1 MPIYAEKAAEESSEA
16 QMAADN
22 YLQVIYDNSE
32 AQNTITYFM
41 NYNQNYSFDWNI
53 YDEYALRKTYV
64 NQEIAYYALV
74 DISGDGIPELMLK
87 DENEIDYDSALYTFS
102 GNKIV
107 KLCEKL
113 HNHNPSIS
121 TSRYAVMD
129 NNKVMYEC
137 YGGNGLSNVK
147 YYSLS
152 PHSNKLILE
161 EEYTLQDDEHYTV
174 RKNGGEEKDYV
185 GQTLPN
191 EIYKE
196 KNLTWHSIHNPT
208 AIYDYFEENNGVHF
222 LNNVIGSIDDDGLV
236 QMQNC
241 ITALHS
247 LYTSDSKNKRSV
259 DTASMSEKDIAYLV
273 DTLTYY
279 LTDFVGNT
287 IDDSYMPYEW
297 DGEGLRFVKKKD
309 VYQAAYKYFGIDISG
324 ALDEKFAPSQDKE
337 YQDYIQKVSEAVGEE
352 CINVG
357 WQNSVWAYVKPRIDK
372 VYSLGNNNYYVI
384 YEYLE
389 NTDKPTPDTEPRR
402 SINIER
408 KDRAYQNPYEN
419 RIRWGYAIIKNRVE
433 NGKNHY
439 YIQQCGCDEYSFLSQ
454 TDLNSYVT
462 EAREPSNIKIDY
474 SKVKEF
480 DKPQEYIDY
489 LLKIT
494 DNVVPNDSAVT
505 EIAKYI
511 EYAIGHCASKTVK
524 ATGKKIKVDKE
535 TIEDVI
541 NQADDVKAQFDKALN
556 DKGITL
562 NSAIKNVVQLDAKG
576 ASLKKGVTVIYDESA
591 LELIDRI
598 GAVRVVLDSDRQ
610 SVYASS
616 PQIKNLITGKTNS
629 VYVKQKGN
637 KYTIEFKGEN
647 GKRADKGADVLK
659 FIFKTSGNLDTVF
672 YHKSADDKVNW
683 GGQINDYDKTIEFL
697 TSASGEYSV
706 EHNKLTISDI
716 GDFDEE
722 TAEAIEFMVSR
733 GFFKLYGDEFKPF
746 MSLSRYDFTKAIVSI
761 FYDTDFNAES
771 TFADVSRDN
780 EYYTYVASAE
790 QKNTVYGYEDNTFR
804 GDNHA
809 AREEVISIAARTLA
823 DKKGYY
829 YPENTDDYVC
839 FADNAEIQGWDNQ
852 YGELALSV
860 REGLI
865 DKGGFL
871 APKNNITRADAAVIL
886 YRLFNLLYNITPTQT
901 QASGGTNIPAAAAGV
916 CGGAAVLGAAA
927 YILIKKRRPLKGG
940 TK

>member
-1 MPIYAEKAAEESSEA
+1 MKKAAAGYLEIIKEFSDFINYIDVYSYINIAGFNEDCPYVD
-16 QMAADN
+16 AAEDVLVDCFAYGN
-22 YLQVIYDNSE
+22 DSVN
-32 AQNTITYFM
+32 NCK
-41 NYNQNYSFDWNI
+41 
-53 YDEYALRKTYV
+53 YALT
-64 NQEIAYYALV
+64 
-74 DISGDGIPELMLK
+74 DISGDGTAELIVAVL
-87 DENEIDYDSALYTFS
+87 DSNGRYLTCGIYTISNGEVISLLENPGGRNRFYIAENNEIRNEWS
-102 GNKIV
+102 
-107 KLCEKL
+107 
-113 HNHNPSIS
+113 
-121 TSRYAVMD
+121 
-129 NNKVMYEC
+129 
-137 YGGNGLSNVK
+137 NGAADCGVT
-147 YYSLS
+147 YYSLKPS
-152 PHSNKLILE
+152 AAKLTKKY
-161 EEYTLQDDEHYTV
+161 EYAVREDGHYYVSGNNEKSISSDEYDSIAENRTV
-174 RKNGGEEKDYV
+174 KKLDWN
-185 GQTLPN
+185 P
-191 EIYKE
+191 
-196 KNLTWHSIHNPT
+196 IHNPT
-208 AIYDYFEENNGVHF
+208 IIYDYFEKSHGIHL
-222 LNNVIGSIDDDGLV
+222 LNNITDSIDDDGLV

-247 LYTSDSKNKRSV
+247 LYTCDGDGRRSV
-259 DTASMSEKDIAYLV
+259 NTATMDEEDVGYLINI
-273 DTLTYY
+273 LTYY
-279 LTDFVGNT
+279 LTDFVGKT

-309 VYQAAYKYFGIDISG
+309 IYQAAYKYFGIDISG
-324 ALDEKFAPSQDKE
+324 ALDEIFAPGQDKE

-352 CINVG
+352 CVNVG
-357 WQNSVWAYVKPRIDK
+357 WQNSVWAYVVPRIDRA
-372 VYSLGNNNYYVI
+372 YSLGNNSYYVL
-384 YEYLE
+384 YEYIL
-389 NTDKPTPDTEPRR
+389 NRDIPTPDTEPRR
-402 SINIER
+402 SIDIEQW
-408 KDRAYQNPYEN
+408 KDDYPLPSGNTTRH
-419 RIRWGYAIIKNRVE
+419 GYAIINNRVE

-439 YIQQCGCDEYSFLSQ
+439 YIQQCGCDKNSFLSQ
-454 TDLNSYVT
+454 TDLNSYIT
-462 EAREPSNIKIDY
+462 ETREPSNIKIDY

-541 NQADDVKAQFDKALN
+541 NQANDVKTQFDKALN

-562 NSAIKNVVQLDAKG
+562 NSAIKNVIQLDAKG
-576 ASLKKGVTVIYDESA
+576 ASLKKGVTVIYDESV
-591 LELIDRI
+591 LELIDKI

-610 SVYASS
+610 SVYATSS
-616 PQIKNLITGKTNS
+616 QIKNLITGKTNS

-647 GKRADKGADVLK
+647 GKKVDKGADVLK

-672 YHKSADDKVNW
+672 YHKSANDKVNW

-706 EHNKLTISDI
+706 EHNELTISDI

-722 TAEAIEFMVSR
+722 TVEAIEFMVSR

-771 TFADVSRDN
+771 TFTDVSLDN

-809 AREEVISIAARTLA
+809 TREEVISIAARTLA

-829 YPENTDDYVC
+829 YPENTGDYVC
-839 FADNAEIQGWDNQ
+839 FADNAEIAGWDNQ

-871 APKNNITRADAAVIL
+871 APKNNITRVDAAVIL

-901 QASGGTNIPAAAAGV
+901 QASSGTNIPIVVVGA
-916 CGGAAVLGAAA
+916 CGGTAVLGAAA
-927 YILIKKRRPLKGG
+927 YILIKKRMLLKGG